1 MQLKVKNLS
10 LSFGQKQVLKNL
22 NFDLNSGGLIGL
34 IGPNSAGK
42 STLLKVLSTILKAD
56 NGSIFLNG
64 TDITRK
70 PKVMRQVLGYMP
82 QKVPFYP
89 HLSAMEY
96 LQYVAALK
104 GLPAKASKEQIK
116 SLLVKF
122 HLGKVGRQKLG
133 NFSGGML
140 QRVGISATLLGD
152 PKVIIV
158 DEPTAGLDPME
169 RVIIRNVL
177 SELASTRI
185 VLLSTHIISD
195 IEAVASKL
203 IVLKSGRI
211 KYQGSADGL
220 LDEVKDYVWEY
231 VLPTGENPEQLA
243 NVSSIVQAVDG
254 IHVRVVSKSAPNPQ
268 AKNVQPRLED
278 ASLAILEGGDH

>member
-1 MQLKVKNLS
+1 
-10 LSFGQKQVLKNL
+10 
-22 NFDLNSGGLIGL
+22 
-34 IGPNSAGK
+34 
-42 STLLKVLSTILKAD
+42 
-56 NGSIFLNG
+56 
-64 TDITRK
+64 
-70 PKVMRQVLGYMP
+70 MP